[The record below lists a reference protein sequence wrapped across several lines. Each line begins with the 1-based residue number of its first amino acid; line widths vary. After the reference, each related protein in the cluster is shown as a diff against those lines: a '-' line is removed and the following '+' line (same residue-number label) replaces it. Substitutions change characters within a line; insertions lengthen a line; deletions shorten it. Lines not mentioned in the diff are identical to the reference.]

1 MSFSFST
8 AISGLN
14 ANSAA
19 LGVVGNNIANANT
32 VGFRAGSA
40 TFADIFASTQGVR
53 LNGAGS
59 PIQVGNGVRTAAIH
73 TNFAQGGLNESSSP
87 LHAAISGNGFFVTRD
102 TSGTFGYT
110 RAGDFT
116 VDNKGYL
123 RMPNGQEVQGYS
135 ASDGSVPAGAALTSL
150 RIPLG
155 ETLPPQTTSE
165 ATFRLNLD
173 SNAKTGGVFHA
184 SMQVYDTRG
193 ASHTLDLSFTK
204 QADGSFQ
211 MTSSLDGVAAEADA
225 DGAGAAATPVSFTF
239 DTDGNLTS
247 PATLSVIPDQ
257 TALNGASLP
266 SIEINLRETNPD
278 GSAGALNVTSYA
290 RPSAVSATIQDGFP
304 AGELNGARIDE
315 DGQIFG
321 VFSNGQSRIV
331 GQFALANFNSPEGL
345 NRLGGN
351 TFGETLA
358 SGQATIGAPNT
369 GGRGGVAGG
378 FLEQSNVDIT
388 NEFVELIQAQRG
400 FQANSRVITTVNQT
414 FQDLL
419 QLV

>member
-14 ANSAA
+14 ANTTA

-32 VGFRAGSA
+32 VGYRAGAA
-40 TFADIFASTQGVR
+40 TFADIFASSQGVR
-53 LNGAGS
+53 LNGAGA
-59 PIQVGNGVRTAAIH
+59 PLQVGNGVRTAAIH
-73 TNFAQGGLNESSSP
+73 TNFTQGGLNESSSP

-102 TSGTFGYT
+102 SSGSFGYS
-110 RAGDFT
+110 RAGDFSL
-116 VDNKGYL
+116 DNKGYL
-123 RMPNGQEVQGYS
+123 VMPNGQQVQGYS
-135 ASDGSVPAGAALTSL
+135 GINGSIPAGAALTAL

-155 ETLPPQTTSE
+155 ETLPPQATSE
-165 ATFRLNLD
+165 ATFKVNLNASAD
-173 SNAKTGGVFHA
+173 PGATFHA
-184 SMQVYDTRG
+184 NMQVYDTRG
-193 ASHTLDLSFTK
+193 ESHTLDLMFTR

-211 MTSSLDGVAAEADA
+211 MTSSLDGVAAQADA
-225 DGAGAAATPVSFTF
+225 DGAGAAATPISFTF

-247 PATLSVIPDQ
+247 PTTLSIIPDQ

-278 GSAGALNVTSYA
+278 GTPGALNVTSYA
-290 RPSAVSATIQDGFP
+290 RPSFVSATLQNGFS
-304 AGELNGARIDE
+304 AGELNSARIDE
-315 DGQIFG
+315 DGQIYA
-321 VFSNGQSRIV
+321 VFNNGQSRIV
-331 GQFALANFNSPEGL
+331 GQFALANFNAPEAL
-345 NRLGGN
+345 NRLGGSV
-351 TFGETLA
+351 FGETLA

-369 GGRGGVAGG
+369 GGRGGIAGG
-378 FLEQSNVDIT
+378 FLEQSNVNIT